1 MKENKLFM
9 SLKEVKRLEIV
20 KKLIS
25 KRLKQREGASILQIS
40 ERQVRR
46 LVKSYKE
53 SGESG
58 LISKKRGKA
67 SNRRISLDMK
77 TQITTL
83 ILDTYY
89 DFGPTLAAEKLEERD
104 NIKVSKETVRQ
115 IMIKEG
121 LWKAKSKKRKRVH
134 QLRER
139 RSRSGELI
147 QADGSPHDWFEGR
160 RGKCSLIVFIDDAT
174 SEFMKL
180 KFFESETTE
189 AYATS
194 LKEYIEEFGRFRALY
209 TDKHSIFK
217 VNNHKDS
224 LNGVKRTQFSRM
236 LKSLDIELITANT
249 PQAKGRVERANKTL
263 QDRLVKEL
271 RLRNISTI
279 EDANKFLDEEFRE
292 ILNIKFMVEAKDSK
306 DMHREINYNKQEEF
320 QIFSIQSTR
329 KVSKNLELQY
339 KNIIYQIETKKYPN
353 SIKNEEVLIC
363 ESFTGSIKIFYKNK
377 DMKYKKIKRA
387 GKVFQSESSK
397 TLNSKV
403 DNVIAEQEST
413 N

>member
-1 MKENKLFM
+1 M
-9 SLKEVKRLEIV
+9 
-20 KKLIS
+20 
-25 KRLKQREGASILQIS
+25 
-40 ERQVRR
+40 
-46 LVKSYKE
+46 KE

-58 LISKKRGKA
+58 LTSKKRGKA
-67 SNRRISLDMK
+67 SNRRISLDMETK
-77 TQITTL
+77 ITTL

-89 DFGPTLAAEKLEERD
+89 DFGPTLAAEKLEELD

-115 IMIKEG
+115 IMIRG
-121 LWKAKSKKRKRVH
+121 GIWKAKSKKRKKVH

-160 RGKCSLIVFIDDAT
+160 RGKCTLIVFIDDAT

-236 LKSLDIELITANT
+236 LKSLDIESITANT

-320 QIFSIQSTR
+320 QIFSIQSIR

-363 ESFTGSIKIFYKNK
+363 ESFTGNIKIFYKNK
-377 DMKYKKIKRA
+377 DMKYKQIKRA

-397 TLNSKV
+397 TVNSKV
-403 DNVIAEQEST
+403 DKVIAEQESA

>member
-1 MKENKLFM
+1 M

-20 KKLIS
+20 KKIIS

-306 DMHREINYNKQEEF
+306 DMHREINYNKQEKF

-403 DNVIAEQEST
+403 DKVIAEQEST

>member
-1 MKENKLFM
+1 M

-403 DNVIAEQEST
+403 DKVIAEQEST

>member
-20 KKLIS
+20 KKIIS
-25 KRLKQREGASILQIS
+25 KRLKQREGASILNIS

-53 SGESG
+53 FGELG
-58 LISKKRGKA
+58 LTSKKRGKA
-67 SNRRISLDMK
+67 SNRRISLDMETK
-77 TQITTL
+77 ITTL

-89 DFGPTLAAEKLEERD
+89 DFGPTLAAEKLEELD

-115 IMIKEG
+115 IMIRAG
-121 LWKAKSKKRKRVH
+121 IWKSKSKKRKKVH

-139 RSRSGELI
+139 RSKSGELI

-160 RGKCSLIVFIDDAT
+160 RGKCTLIVFIDDAT

-194 LKEYIEEFGRFRALY
+194 LKEYIEEFGCFRALY

-217 VNNHKDS
+217 INNNKDS

-292 ILNIKFMVEAKDSK
+292 ILNTKFMVEAK
-306 DMHREINYNKQEEF
+306 E
-320 QIFSIQSTR
+320 
-329 KVSKNLELQY
+329 
-339 KNIIYQIETKKYPN
+339 
-353 SIKNEEVLIC
+353 
-363 ESFTGSIKIFYKNK
+363 
-377 DMKYKKIKRA
+377 
-387 GKVFQSESSK
+387 
-397 TLNSKV
+397 
-403 DNVIAEQEST
+403 
-413 N
+413 